1 MEINVQVFSHCEMLK
16 PSIMKIELLLMC
28 AQTTSSD
35 SFRKYGIDFLK
46 SKLEMT
52 KKTNVVWREDKENT
66 STMFVLPGV

>member
-1 MEINVQVFSHCEMLK
+1 MFSHCARLK
-16 PSIMKIELLLMC
+16 PLLMKMELLLMC
-28 AQTTSSD
+28 ATSSD

>member
-1 MEINVQVFSHCEMLK
+1 MFSHCARLK

-28 AQTTSSD
+28 ARITSSD

-46 SKLEMT
+46 PKLEMT